1 MELQRQVIK
10 PRSRQKMADVDS
22 LRKKFTE
29 RSYKHRLNYTTTL
42 RRDKIADTPN
52 WLIKKH
58 DNLLE

>member
-10 PRSRQKMADVDS
+10 PHSRQKMADVDS
-22 LRKKFTE
+22 LCKKFTE
-29 RSYKHRLNYTTTL
+29 RFYKHRLNYTTTL

>member
-29 RSYKHRLNYTTTL
+29 RSYKHRLKLHNNITT
-42 RRDKIADTPN
+42 R
-52 WLIKKH
+52 
-58 DNLLE
+58 